1 MQYPTGIEPDHI
13 WDSDLKFILL
23 QIFGSHLHNHELT
36 ESRLQI
42 DVQVFEGA
50 VH

>member
-1 MQYPTGIEPDHI
+1 MQYPTGIEPDHNR
-13 WDSDLKFILL
+13 DSDLKLILL
-23 QIFGSHLHNHELT
+23 QIFGSHLHNHELM

-42 DVQVFEGA
+42 DVQIFEGA